1 MKSVIGAFVLA
12 MLVAC
17 LALPNLVLAG
27 AEGAS
32 ATGAFKF
39 VLEDGV
45 TRMVEFSARE
55 GADGQAAG
63 EMMFSDPS
71 AVTVDDPDE
80 QERVKT
86 EGVLVKARFDCMQ
99 ITENRAVIGGEI
111 YESNVLSTVGRRV
124 LLVVE
129 DNGLERD
136 RLMWGIFQQ
145 PAKGWEPKDSERDDD
160 EGARMRW
167 IATDFERRDDVGI
180 PSDLSKMVTCK
191 SFPLEAFEFPEIK
204 TSGGDLQVQRR

>member
-1 MKSVIGAFVLA
+1 MKSFIGAFVVA

-39 VLEDGV
+39 VLDDGV

-71 AVTVDDPDE
+71 AVPVEDPDE

-99 ITENRAVIGGEI
+99 INENRAVIGGEI

-145 PAKGWEPKDSERDDD
+145 PAKGWEPKDAERDDD
-160 EGARMRW
+160 EGARMKW